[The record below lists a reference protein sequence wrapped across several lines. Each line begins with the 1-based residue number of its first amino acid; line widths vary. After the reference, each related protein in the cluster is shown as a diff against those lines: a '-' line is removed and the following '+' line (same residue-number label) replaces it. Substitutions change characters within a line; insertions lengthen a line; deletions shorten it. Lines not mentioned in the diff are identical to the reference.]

1 MSTNVDGKFLYQSAA
16 APNTDFAGLLLGCR
30 ILEVE
35 VAIQKMLSRQPRS
48 RLSSLF
54 ALQALLL
61 QIEFAKDMQIHQR
74 PRAILSSRVGRV
86 HGEGGGRVELSY
98 PRSQIETGCTV
109 CSGVEGEE
117 EEGRR
122 KGANAN
128 GSSTRSAEKRGQE
141 RLTEE

>member
-1 MSTNVDGKFLYQSAA
+1 MSTNVDGKFLYHSAA
-16 APNTDFAGLLLGCR
+16 APNTDFAGLLLGHR

-86 HGEGGGRVELSY
+86 HGG
-98 PRSQIETGCTV
+98 
-109 CSGVEGEE
+109 EGEGWNFPTPATKLRRVARYAAE
-117 EEGRR
+117 WKGRR
-122 KGANAN
+122 RKARERVQMQMVLAHAVQ
-128 GSSTRSAEKRGQE
+128 RREDKRG
-141 RLTEE
+141 